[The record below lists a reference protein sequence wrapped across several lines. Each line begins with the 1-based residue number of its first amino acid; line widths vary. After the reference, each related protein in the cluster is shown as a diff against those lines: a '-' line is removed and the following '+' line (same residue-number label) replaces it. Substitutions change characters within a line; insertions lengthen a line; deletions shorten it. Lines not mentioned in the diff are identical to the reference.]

1 MYRLAFWF
9 YIFFLLLYTNQFNY
23 IMKKISVLF
32 VLVFTLGTSFTS
44 CTKDISGPV
53 DVNVIEGK
61 WNFNKSTISS
71 SGFTLPY
78 TTDYLKNEDGC
89 PKDYIEILSGASIK
103 YGNYPVGCVLE
114 QKNGTWSVSGTN
126 LIIAVAGSS
135 LDGTFEIA
143 SLSEKELILQID
155 GTYEGRSGTL
165 NLYFTK

>member
-1 MYRLAFWF
+1 
-9 YIFFLLLYTNQFNY
+9 
-23 IMKKISVLF
+23 MKKLKALF
-32 VLVFTLGTSFTS
+32 GLILVVVTVFCS
-44 CTKDISGPV
+44 CTTAITDISGPV
-53 DVNVIEGK
+53 DVNIIEGK
-61 WNFNKSTISS
+61 WNFEKSTATS
-71 SGFTLPY
+71 SGFTVPY
-78 TTDYLKNEDGC
+78 PTEYFKNEDGC
-89 PKDYIEILSGASIK
+89 TKDYIEILSGASIK
-103 YGNYPVGCVLE
+103 YGNYPIGCVLE